1 MLATALFSTMPSD
14 AKLAAI
20 SASLIPV
27 LVTGI
32 QPRRVCA
39 VKDSFPVDKESP
51 APKDLGALDS
61 CDKHRNEGENAAV
74 MVPHRRCRIGFD

>member
-1 MLATALFSTMPSD
+1 MESAELSHD
-14 AKLAAI
+14 AAWLNL
-20 SASLIPV
+20 SLIPV

-39 VKDSFPVDKESP
+39 VKGQYVGVKESF

-61 CDKHRNEGENAAV
+61 CDKHRNEGGESCALL
-74 MVPHRRCRIGFD
+74 PLH

>member
-1 MLATALFSTMPSD
+1 M
-14 AKLAAI
+14 
-20 SASLIPV
+20 

-39 VKDSFPVDKESP
+39 VSRGPSKEFA

-61 CDKHRNEGENAAV
+61 CDEHRNEGGEVGTLKSTMGKPADHGNLQRA
-74 MVPHRRCRIGFD
+74 CRHP

>member
-1 MLATALFSTMPSD
+1 M
-14 AKLAAI
+14 
-20 SASLIPV
+20 

-39 VKDSFPVDKESP
+39 VKECIKSL

-61 CDKHRNEGENAAV
+61 CDKPEFYSGHRNEGYGDLWPAR
-74 MVPHRRCRIGFD
+74 PCRNRI